1 MRDAA
6 EIVLRTWRGATPS
19 ALGLQCVSTFLAEK
33 LSTRIMVPVRL
44 IIRRLR
50 KRIACI
56 SDCIHDKHEGAGEEH
71 TAPQTG
77 KDEKRTTS

>member
-1 MRDAA
+1 
-6 EIVLRTWRGATPS
+6 
-19 ALGLQCVSTFLAEK
+19 
-33 LSTRIMVPVRL
+33 MVPVRL
-44 IIRRLR
+44 IIKRLR

-77 KDEKRTTS
+77 KDENRTTS

>member
-1 MRDAA
+1 
-6 EIVLRTWRGATPS
+6 
-19 ALGLQCVSTFLAEK
+19 
-33 LSTRIMVPVRL
+33 MVPVRL
-44 IIRRLR
+44 IIRRCRKRLR

-77 KDEKRTTS
+77 TDEKRTTS